1 METYFQNYVTK
12 VHLQNPFK
20 FPLWVQCPNV
30 TGISIQ
36 LSKLLITPHEAGNT
50 YQLKLHNLN
59 LVFPKFP
66 FIQYH
71 VNYQLLRSPLGPQ
84 LLYSG
89 HSKLVE
95 PVQLVSLEMR
105 LVFVNFS
112 AQDASI

>member
-1 METYFQNYVTK
+1 MFTGTQGVCLWGVLYIMETYFQNYVTK

-20 FPLWVQCPNV
+20 FPSWVQCPNV

-36 LSKLLITPHEAGNT
+36 LSKLLIMPHEAGNT

-71 VNYQLLRSPLGPQ
+71 VNYCGVPW
-84 LLYSG
+84 G
-89 HSKLVE
+89 HSSCTLGT
-95 PVQLVSLEMR
+95 
-105 LVFVNFS
+105 
-112 AQDASI
+112 AS